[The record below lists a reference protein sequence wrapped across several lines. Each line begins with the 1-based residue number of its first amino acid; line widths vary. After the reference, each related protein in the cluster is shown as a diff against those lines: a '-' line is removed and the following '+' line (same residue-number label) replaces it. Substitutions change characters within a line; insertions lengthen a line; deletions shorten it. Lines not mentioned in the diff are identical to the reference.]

1 MKNMIEQIVEMDQ
14 QAQQIT
20 ADAPRRKVQSGQEIQ
35 QLREKIQEEYLQ
47 RARKRLKT
55 NEEIEREA
63 AKTAFLQVEARYQK
77 ISSDMETLY
86 ESKKDEW
93 ADAIVKRVIGE

>member
-1 MKNMIEQIVEMDQ
+1 MIEQIVEMDQ

-20 ADAPRRKVQSGQEIQ
+20 ADAQRRKVQSGQEIQ

>member
-20 ADAPRRKVQSGQEIQ
+20 ADAQRRKVQSGQEIQ

-63 AKTAFLQVEARYQK
+63 AKTAASESCFN
-77 ISSDMETLY
+77 SDITNTPWVLVSAVQY
-86 ESKKDEW
+86 CRFIRSQTGKS
-93 ADAIVKRVIGE
+93 

>member
-20 ADAPRRKVQSGQEIQ
+20 ADAQRRKVQSGQEIQ